1 MKIGIDTSNSMLQNL
16 SDNSRINQTSLAK
29 TDLSAL
35 QVKNDKEASTAL
47 GTSDAKSLA
56 KIKEI
61 VKEYDFTSI
70 TQKELAVLS
79 LELYENELIDLQTA
93 SHLSLGDAKF
103 NADGTQITDTKFNAL
118 ELFANTLEGQQG
130 WASGASTA
138 EGIYNAKAEVAK
150 TNKAVGAL
158 FSFAYFSNS
167 DATSIGVN
175 EKA

>member
-1 MKIGIDTSNSMLQNL
+1 MNIGIDTSNSMLQNL
-16 SDNSRINQTSLAK
+16 SANSRLNQISLAK
-29 TDLSAL
+29 SDISAL
-35 QVKNDKEASTAL
+35 QVNNDKEASTAL

-56 KIKEI
+56 KIKEM
-61 VKEYDFTSI
+61 VKDYDFTSI

-93 SHLSLGDAKF
+93 SHLSLGDANF

-118 ELFANTLEGQQG
+118 ELFTHNLEGQLG
-130 WASGASTA
+130 WASSAGTA
-138 EGIYNAKAEVAK
+138 ESIYNAKAEVAK

-167 DATSIGVN
+167 NATSIGVN